1 MGQANNTF
9 ATHFVMSLK
18 EASTVPASSTDL
30 LALMIPSGYGSCL

>member
-1 MGQANNTF
+1 MGQANNTS
-9 ATHFVMSLK
+9 THFVMSLK